1 MNDDRDQTV
10 EADAQDDPESQSE
23 EVIGTASETP
33 TMNDE
38 DRRRAMTSDDFLVPG
53 PSPQSNEGLRRWGL
67 TWLAFSLVLIVLML
81 CVSFACLTL
90 ANWTGVA

>member
-1 MNDDRDQTV
+1 MNDERDQTV
-10 EADAQDDPESQSE
+10 DGDAQDDSESQQE
-23 EVIGTASETP
+23 DVGTTSETP
-33 TMNDE
+33 PIDDE
-38 DRRRAMTSDDFLVPG
+38 ERRKAKTSDDFLVPG

-67 TWLAFSLVLIVLML
+67 TWLAFSLMLIVLML

>member
-1 MNDDRDQTV
+1 
-10 EADAQDDPESQSE
+10 
-23 EVIGTASETP
+23 
-33 TMNDE
+33 MNDE
-38 DRRRAMTSDDFLVPG
+38 RDQVTDADETEETEAQPVDAQSVADSSSMTDEERRRAMTSDDFLVPG

-67 TWLAFSLVLIVLML
+67 TWLAFSLLLIILML